1 MVCLQHQYTH
11 QCRIRNNKQKK
22 KKEKSK
28 KSRDLSVEKM
38 ACSPPTTF
46 KQQQHY
52 YTGHHLRN
60 NLATWASAQALVL
73 SGQMQAHQ
81 PHPTGFFTHALI
93 MSVATHTHIFF
104 SHFSPIWLDVKHT
117 VSQLPLF
124 GTATG
129 ASWGLGRRCAS
140 LLIHETIME
149 VSVVVGQARPCLV
162 ASTTCWNIWTH
173 TPL

>member
-1 MVCLQHQYTH
+1 MAEILGSTAEAELELLELEVEVEVEVDVKAEGDGLPATSIHAPMQNPQ
-11 QCRIRNNKQKK
+11 QQKK
-22 KKEKSK
+22 KKEKIIK

-93 MSVATHTHIFF
+93 VSVATHTHIFF
-104 SHFSPIWLDVKHT
+104 SHFSPI
-117 VSQLPLF
+117 
-124 GTATG
+124 
-129 ASWGLGRRCAS
+129 
-140 LLIHETIME
+140 
-149 VSVVVGQARPCLV
+149 
-162 ASTTCWNIWTH
+162 
-173 TPL
+173 